1 MSELPI
7 GINYHEV
14 LCFLAVGTRAIIS
27 AVTCWY
33 SCSNGVQSESVWKPS
48 SVSSANKMYIPDI
61 WGSGNQK
68 DFFEILILPR
78 TYFGRPLGPGPCVGL
93 ELVVPASS
101 VVVAGAVV
109 MVIVVVASS
118 VVDVPVVS
126 SATVVVCGMSV
137 DVPGVDVVAGGLQLA
152 VSQIWPVHSR

>member
-93 ELVVPASS
+93 ELVVPASW

>member
-1 MSELPI
+1 MEFC
-7 GINYHEV
+7 V
-14 LCFLAVGTRAIIS
+14 FLAVGTRAIFS

-61 WGSGNQK
+61 WDSGSQK
-68 DFFEILILPR
+68 DFIEIMILPR

-118 VVDVPVVS
+118 VVDVPVVD
-126 SATVVVCGMSV
+126 CIE
-137 DVPGVDVVAGGLQLA
+137 VPPPEVAGKEAFIVGY
-152 VSQIWPVHSR
+152 PVK